1 MGAVVHPFL
10 VLRVHL
16 KWSRASSEGILN
28 CWKGRAKCVFQHNFF
43 VWNFRML
50 WKVAFVS
57 FHWQITWI
65 YTPPHRITNHHRDV
79 VRFLGVGNPKLN
91 LKKKLLECWV
101 FGVDPTNHGWFS
113 EIFFRLTKKHIPY
126 PPENCCLEEA
136 IFPLQF
142 GKWCLLAGASFIFLG
157 GYLDRPDFLEPRLI
171 ARPKRSLGKA
181 KAVFS
186 NHIFGGEIAVVNRCN
201 HRGIFYPWFLVF
213 VFV

>member
-1 MGAVVHPFL
+1 MGAVIHPFL

-28 CWKGRAKCVFQHNFF
+28 CWKGRAKCVFQQNVF

-91 LKKKLLECWV
+91 LKKKLLEWWIQQIT
-101 FGVDPTNHGWFS
+101 VDFQRFFS
-113 EIFFRLTKKHIPY
+113 AWLRNISHIPLKIAAWKR
-126 PPENCCLEEA
+126 PFFLCNLANGAFLRVHPSFFWVGTWTGPIFWSRGLSPGQREA
-136 IFPLQF
+136 
-142 GKWCLLAGASFIFLG
+142 
-157 GYLDRPDFLEPRLI
+157 
-171 ARPKRSLGKA
+171 
-181 KAVFS
+181 
-186 NHIFGGEIAVVNRCN
+186 
-201 HRGIFYPWFLVF
+201 
-213 VFV
+213 